1 MSFSF
6 TEPSTTHPTAE
17 ENPVETKEV
26 TTDAATTDVPAD
38 ADTAV
43 QDDNAGAQ
51 PTEDAGGEA
60 SGQPSEEGDNVGENG
75 ESKPDDTATDT
86 EEVQYFFGEHEVTV
100 DIPQDVTDSLK
111 EKGIDAKQ
119 VAKELYSKDG
129 KFELSDATKQK
140 LYDAFGKFAVDAY
153 LSGLKAQNEAFFL
166 KEANAAKELEVANT
180 QRFSDVSK
188 EVGGEEGWSRL
199 EAWALEALSDDEL
212 TAFNAVM
219 ESGNQYLQQY
229 AVRELESRR
238 KAAQGDDKP
247 NLIEPSAPATA
258 SEDNGPL
265 SREQYLREMMTLS
278 SRFGTDKKA
287 AAEYQAKLDARRRA
301 GMARGL

>member
-6 TEPSTTHPTAE
+6 TEPSTTHPTTE
-17 ENPVETKEV
+17 EGPVETKEV
-26 TTDAATTDVPAD
+26 TTDAATTDATAD
-38 ADTAV
+38 AGTAV

-51 PTEDAGGEA
+51 PTEDTGGEA
-60 SGQPSEEGDNVGENG
+60 SGQPSEKGDNGGENG

-86 EEVQYFFGEHEVTV
+86 EEVQYFFGEHEVTI

-119 VAKELYSKDG
+119 VAKELYAKGG

-153 LSGLKAQNEAFFL
+153 LSGLKAQNEVFFL
-166 KEANAAKELEVANT
+166 KEANAAKELEAANT

-188 EVGGEEGWSRL
+188 EIGGEEGWSRL
-199 EAWALEALSDDEL
+199 EAWALETLSDDEL

-238 KAAQGDDKP
+238 KAAQGDDRP
-247 NLIEPSAPATA
+247 SLIEPSAPAKA
-258 SEDNGPL
+258 NEENGPL
-265 SREQYLREMMTLS
+265 TRDQYVQAIATLS
-278 SRFGTDKKA
+278 QKYGNDRKA
-287 AAEYQAKLDARRRA
+287 MAEAQAKLDARRRA
-301 GMARGL
+301 GMARGI

>member
-38 ADTAV
+38 AGTAV

-51 PTEDAGGEA
+51 PPEDAGGEA
-60 SGQPSEEGDNVGENG
+60 SGQHSEEGDNGGENG
-75 ESKPDDTATDT
+75 EPKPDDTATDT

-166 KEANAAKELEVANT
+166 KEANAAKELEAANT

-199 EAWALEALSDDEL
+199 EEWALEALSDDEL

-238 KAAQGDDKP
+238 KSAHGDDKP
-247 NLIEPSAPATA
+247 NLIEPSAPAA

-287 AAEYQAKLDARRRA
+287 AADYQAKLDARRRA

>member
-6 TEPSTTHPTAE
+6 TEPSTTHPIAE
-17 ENPVETKEV
+17 DNPVETKEV
-26 TTDAATTDVPAD
+26 STDATTNDVH
-38 ADTAV
+38 ADTSTNV
-43 QDDNAGAQ
+43 QDDNASTQSA
-51 PTEDAGGEA
+51 EDTRGET
-60 SGQPSEEGDNVGENG
+60 SGQPSEARDNDGENG
-75 ESKPDDTATDT
+75 ESKPDDTTTDT
-86 EEVQYFFGEHEVTV
+86 EEVQYFFGDYEVTV

-119 VAKELYSKDG
+119 VAKELYAKDG

-166 KEANAAKELEVANT
+166 KEANAAKELEAANT

-188 EVGGEEGWSRL
+188 EIGGEEGWSRL

-212 TAFNAVM
+212 MAFNAVM
-219 ESGNQYLQQY
+219 GSGNQYLQQY

-247 NLIEPSAPATA
+247 SLIEPSAPAAA

-287 AAEYQAKLDARRRA
+287 AAEYQARLDARRRA

>member
-17 ENPVETKEV
+17 DNPVETKEV
-26 TTDAATTDVPAD
+26 TTDAATTDIPAD
-38 ADTAV
+38 TSPDV
-43 QDDNAGAQ
+43 QDDNGGVES
-51 PTEDAGGEA
+51 TEDTGGEA
-60 SGQPSEEGDNVGENG
+60 SGQPSEEGDTSGEDG
-75 ESKPDDTATDT
+75 KSEPDGSASDED
-86 EEVQYFFGEHEVTV
+86 VQYFFGEHEVTV
-100 DIPQDVTDSLK
+100 EIPQDVTDSLK

-119 VAKELYSKDG
+119 VAKELYAKDG
-129 KFELSDATKQK
+129 KFELSDKTKQQ

-153 LSGLKAQNEAFFL
+153 LFGLKAQNEAFFL
-166 KEANAAKELEVANT
+166 KEANAAKELEAANT

-188 EVGGEEGWSRL
+188 GVGGEEGWSRL
-199 EAWALEALSDDEL
+199 EGWALESLTDDEL
-212 TAFNAVM
+212 AAFNAVM
-219 ESGNQYLQQY
+219 ESGNQYLQMY

-238 KAAQGDDKP
+238 KAAHGDDKP
-247 NLIEPSAPATA
+247 NLIEPSAPSAA
-258 SEDNGPL
+258 SEENGPL
-265 SREQYLREMMTLS
+265 SREQYIKEMMTLS